1 MQLIGTEL
9 TDNEKLLD
17 KFFFQLF
24 QSNKIIKIGM
34 GPTNDIKRLS
44 WSYCWLPSLSKYCG
58 VLDIS
63 LLAKKGNFNSVN
75 SYFPVGDY
83 IV

>member
-9 TDNEKLLD
+9 TNNEKLLD

-63 LLAKKGNFNSVN
+63 LLAKKGNFVSVN